1 MRTPPLLL
9 LCFAVFLLV
18 SGCGPN
24 DAEPDA
30 SSGED
35 ATSTEPIPFD
45 KEGEL
50 TIRSGSDNAIV
61 TLQIEIAET
70 DSARTRG
77 MMQRESFPDNT
88 SGMLFPFASEAP
100 RYFHM
105 SNTPL
110 SLDLFFIDADSTIV
124 SISKYARPFSSD
136 LIESG
141 APAQYVLETPAGFA
155 DTYGI
160 TEGDRARWKRTDTI
174 DAEPTISSR
183 AQDSQQPAA
192 DDI

>member
-1 MRTPPLLL
+1 MRTTLFLSF
-9 LCFAVFLLV
+9 CVAVLLLV
-18 SGCGPN
+18 SGCGP
-24 DAEPDA
+24 DSAEPNSRSGDDTA
-30 SSGED
+30 SG
-35 ATSTEPIPFD
+35 EPIPFD
-45 KEGEL
+45 EEGEL
-50 TIRSGSDNAIV
+50 TIRSGSDDEIV

-70 DSARTRG
+70 DSARIRG

-160 TEGDRARWKRTDTI
+160 TEGDRTRWQRTDST
-174 DAEPTISSR
+174 DAEPADANR
-183 AQDSQQPAA
+183 ATDSQQPVT
-192 DDI
+192 D